1 VLDIGATNVEV
12 VRRVMDAEHRRDTAT
27 IFALYDVDIEWD
39 ASRVGGPEVG
49 HPGTLRG
56 HDGVRSW
63 LRSWYEGFGN
73 VSYETEELIDAG
85 EHVVLVVRQR
95 GRGRASGADVSLRL
109 YGAWTVRDRKVVRV
123 VWFLDRI
130 EALKAVGLE
139 T

>member
-1 VLDIGATNVEV
+1 VSPDNVEV
-12 VRRVMDAEHRRDTAT
+12 VRRVMDAERRRDTAT
-27 IFALYDVDIEWD
+27 IFALYDVHIEWD

-49 HPGTLRG
+49 HPETLRG

-73 VSYETEELIDAG
+73 VSYEVEELIDAG
-85 EHVVLVVRQR
+85 EQVVLVVSQH

-109 YGAWTVRDRKVVRV
+109 YGVWTVRGRKVVRV

-130 EALKAVGLE
+130 EALKAVRLKQ
-139 T
+139 